1 MSPSHF
7 FDRVEDHLLAM
18 LFAHL
23 PGHEVARLATV
34 CLRWKEVVQGD
45 GSDENIWKLLL
56 DRDFS
61 PYTRDSPAA
70 TSWTGAPSARLL
82 YARMA
87 AVENLVNPE
96 WKQIYPVNGS
106 RTVLDRQGAAGDVI
120 NGCAVVYGGWTSGIL
135 RTQGSFDRSRALSVE
150 YRVFMIAYGT
160 VSCGL
165 RYCRHRVD
173 LIECKARV
181 IKHRSLWIKYST

>member
-1 MSPSHF
+1 MAQVAMSPSHF

-34 CLRWKEVVQGD
+34 CSRWKEVVQGD

-96 WKQIYPVNGS
+96 WKQVYPVNGS

-120 NGCAVVYGGWTSGIL
+120 NGCAVVYGGWTSGIS

-150 YRVFMIAYGT
+150 YICIF
-160 VSCGL
+160 
-165 RYCRHRVD
+165 
-173 LIECKARV
+173 
-181 IKHRSLWIKYST
+181 